1 VDFRAAGGGGGKKK
15 HCRRI
20 HRAGGRVV
28 FYDSFLPC
36 PIPFICL
43 TGDIPVI
50 TPTGGRVFKLRG
62 AVFCFFAFC
71 FLLSP
76 FFLPLPHAFKFFFF
90 FHTSFLSHFPPPLP
104 PLRLPTY
111 LPTHRTLPQPQ
122 PSHLHHTRIHSNGE
136 KSLRFGRMDGRVG
149 GRKQEKEGGRKYD
162 RQDGE

>member
-71 FLLSP
+71 FLLSL
-76 FFLPLPHAFKFFFF
+76 FFCPY
-90 FHTSFLSHFPPPLP
+90 HTLLSFSSSFILHFCPIFLTLSLHFGY
-104 PLRLPTY
+104 LPTY

-136 KSLRFGRMDGRVG
+136 KKSKVWTDGRT
-149 GRKQEKEGGRKYD
+149 
-162 RQDGE
+162 DG